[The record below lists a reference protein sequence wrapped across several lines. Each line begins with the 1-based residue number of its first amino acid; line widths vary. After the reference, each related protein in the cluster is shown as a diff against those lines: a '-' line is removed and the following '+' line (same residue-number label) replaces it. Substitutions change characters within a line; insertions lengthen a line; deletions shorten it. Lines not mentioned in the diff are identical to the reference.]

1 MTILSWEYI
10 IMTERC
16 MLCHSGEGVNLFLG
30 FVDRMVILSK
40 PNQIIVL
47 ETATLRKVFKY
58 LLMDEE
64 VQGYKE
70 LNLDNGF
77 EQGEGSKPWNE
88 SFPYDVKDVIAQIF
102 RGDIPEPWN
111 FLEFK
116 EII

>member
-1 MTILSWEYI
+1 
-10 IMTERC
+10 
-16 MLCHSGEGVNLFLG
+16 MLLQKFL
-30 FVDRMVILSK
+30 V
-40 PNQIIVL
+40 P

-70 LNLDNGF
+70 SDLDNSF
-77 EQGEGSKPWNE
+77 EQGKGSKPWNE
-88 SFPYDVKDVIAQIF
+88 SFPYDVKDEIAQIF

-111 FLEFK
+111 FLDFK